1 VFISFEQLVILLLL
15 ALILFGPEKL
25 PEIGEKLGRWM
36 AKLRH
41 ASQELTREY
50 QPFAHHETPSAFP
63 PPAASSPYPLPAN
76 AYDFCPHCGQRL
88 QEDFAFCPHCG
99 RHLKEEATPQP
110 PLAG

>member
-1 VFISFEQLVILLLL
+1 MFISFEQLIILLLL

-41 ASQELTREY
+41 ASQELTKEY
-50 QPFAHHETPSAFP
+50 QPFGHPEPPPPAFP
-63 PPAASSPYPLPAN
+63 PPPAPPLAAPESFCPHCGEKLGQNFA
-76 AYDFCPHCGQRL
+76 FCPHCGQRV
-88 QEDFAFCPHCG
+88 
-99 RHLKEEATPQP
+99 KETAGVTP